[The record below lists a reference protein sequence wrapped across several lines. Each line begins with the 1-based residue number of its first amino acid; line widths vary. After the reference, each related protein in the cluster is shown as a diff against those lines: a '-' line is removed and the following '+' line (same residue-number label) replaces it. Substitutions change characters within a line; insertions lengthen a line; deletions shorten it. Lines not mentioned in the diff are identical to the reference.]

1 MAKNM
6 YRTHTPMYKP
16 FAMKGK
22 QIVWMTT
29 NYVTGKPD
37 TNVMKPYNP
46 KLKSATQ
53 RFTNF

>member
-1 MAKNM
+1 M
-6 YRTHTPMYKP
+6 YRTHTPTYKP

-29 NYVTGKPD
+29 NYVTGTPD
-37 TNVMKPYNP
+37 TNVMRPFDP